1 MGSIQEAIKKS
12 MNLFDNFIVHFKR
25 GRLTGLKTG
34 EYKEQK
40 ML

>member
-25 GRLTGLKTG
+25 GRLAGLKTG
-34 EYKEQK
+34 RV
-40 ML
+40 